1 MILGQKSTKD
11 LILNHYKYINSRG
24 SPERTQDFKTG
35 AATYI
40 KNCSIIMVINNNNDN
55 NRNCYLKKRHVTCSS
70 AKRGVN
76 IFARL

>member
-1 MILGQKSTKD
+1 MILGQKCTKH

-24 SPERTQDFKTG
+24 FPERKQDFKTG

-40 KNCSIIMVINNNNDN
+40 KNSSIIMVINNNDN